1 MYLPSIG
8 FIAVIV
14 LVGQK
19 LIARWKVTDQYSQL
33 GKIFAISFIGL
44 CIAVTFLLNYQWRSN
59 YTVAL
64 ELIRSYPGHFKG
76 YSILGFEYYNNGK
89 FQEAKSVLIKSL
101 QLGDRDPRIYS
112 MLHTP
117 IDSSQSV
124 YEIFVT
130 PK

>member
-19 LIARWKVTDQYSQL
+19 LIARWKVIDQYSQL

-44 CIAVTFLLNYQWRSN
+44 CIAVTFPLNYQWKSN

-76 YSILGFEYYNNGK
+76 YSILRFEYYNDGK

-112 MLHTP
+112 MLRTLT
-117 IDSSQSV
+117 DSNQSL
-124 YEIFVT
+124 
-130 PK
+130 